1 MSMTEPSAAPAR
13 DVVVG
18 VDGSA
23 ASVNALRYA
32 RREARRLGTSADVV
46 HVEHGSVVE
55 SLVDAGDEGS
65 VLVVG
70 SDRRQP
76 PLRLLTGNV
85 TTAVAARCA
94 VPVVSVPETWRQGR
108 ATGVVLVG
116 VKHPHHSAVLMAAA
130 YAIALRRGSRLVVLH
145 ASVRHQWDAGRGRRE
160 LDELVAPWQEQWPE
174 VPVEVRCVHEQAA
187 NALVTAAAE
196 ADELVIARRCV
207 GIPGSAHLGSTAR
220 TVLLHAPCPVR
231 VVPGTHVPLPGRG
244 RALAGAALG

>member
-1 MSMTEPSAAPAR
+1 MTEPSAAPAR

-46 HVEHGSVVE
+46 HVVRGSVVE
-55 SLVDAGDEGS
+55 SLVEAGDEGS

-116 VKHPHHSAVLMAAA
+116 VKHPHHSEPLMAAA
-130 YAIALRRGSRLVVLH
+130 YSVALRRGSRLVVLH
-145 ASVRHQWDAGRGRRE
+145 ASVRHQWEAGRACHE
-160 LDELVAPWQEQWPE
+160 LEDLVAPWRAQWPE
-174 VPVEVRCVHEQAA
+174 VPVEVRSVHEQAA
-187 NALVTAAAE
+187 HALVTAAAE
-196 ADELVIARRCV
+196 ADELVIARRCL
-207 GIPGSAHLGSTAR
+207 GIPAAAHLGSTAR

-231 VVPGTHVPLPGRG
+231 VVPGTHVPVRSGRQ
-244 RALAGAALG
+244 RELAGAALA